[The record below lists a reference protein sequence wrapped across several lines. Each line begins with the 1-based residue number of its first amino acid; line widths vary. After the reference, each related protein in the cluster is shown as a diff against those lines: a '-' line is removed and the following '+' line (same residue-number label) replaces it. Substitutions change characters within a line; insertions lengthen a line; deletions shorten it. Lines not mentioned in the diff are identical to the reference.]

1 MDPLLQRNKIQIWWN
16 KRMKWCYQLQRDN
29 AHFSL
34 TCNSTSKWD
43 WWFDHMQFY
52 CLSHLKPADL
62 NINWE
67 VYFLSSFWLSLLLF
81 NKTVEGSESDNCT
94 VRHPL
99 LRWNRHCIRNHSEI
113 LSWLPPSKLLL
124 RRNTIQK
131 TQVSL
136 QCKKCGSISI
146 CRFHM
151 VVLLVLL
158 WYFLFNTKI
167 SY

>member
-29 AHFSL
+29 AYFSL

-43 WWFDHMQFY
+43 WWFDHMQLY

-62 NINWE
+62 NINCK

-94 VRHPL
+94 LRHHCFSGIGIALETTVKSFP
-99 LRWNRHCIRNHSEI
+99 RCHHQNYSSEGTPCKRHRLASNVKNVEAFPFAGFI
-113 LSWLPPSKLLL
+113 WL
-124 RRNTIQK
+124 
-131 TQVSL
+131 
-136 QCKKCGSISI
+136 
-146 CRFHM
+146 F
-151 VVLLVLL
+151 
-158 WYFLFNTKI
+158 Y
-167 SY
+167 